1 MGLQQIDWHSVDQA
15 ISIHLPYLGL
25 SGNTFASFVMGRTC
39 GAMPVMVDPMILCA
53 EKPMRVWRAWQETLG
68 LPTAL
73 KKIGAEH
80 VWHSLAQQLRK
91 SAYAR
96 RKNIAGAAGP
106 VCVSTGGF
114 SCLEASVWSLSVKL
128 HWRQTVDCGQWERGF
143 RENLV
148 ILDWVWVTFF
158 PHFLSFPSSFDCCR
172 GASVTLD
179 T

>member
-80 VWHSLAQQLRK
+80 VWHSLAQQLR
-91 SAYAR
+91 
-96 RKNIAGAAGP
+96 
-106 VCVSTGGF
+106 GF